1 MQLKLIRQVATPC
14 DAQTGLSESQEV
26 RPANLDKTS
35 FEEIALDT
43 FRRLTQS
50 NLKKTSFEYMV
61 LDTF

>member
-26 RPANLDKTS
+26 RPVNLDKTS

-50 NLKKTSFEYMV
+50 NL
-61 LDTF
+61 